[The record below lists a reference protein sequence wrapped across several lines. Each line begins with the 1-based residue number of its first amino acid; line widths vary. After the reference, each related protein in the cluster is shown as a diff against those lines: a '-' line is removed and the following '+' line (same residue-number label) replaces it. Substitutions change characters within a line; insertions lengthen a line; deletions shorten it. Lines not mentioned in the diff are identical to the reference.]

1 MIYELL
7 NLLLCSLLCFV
18 VINNINNNLYTAR
31 SPLPIA
37 ACEDLVVLPYSSSS
51 STYCE
56 DPLSSQATAAD
67 LSTRLPWI
75 PAAAND
81 RESQEEEAKERCW
94 CCQFDG
100 AGEGEEE
107 EKSPMIKA
115 IKTRYFSKRAN
126 SSTTTNHG
134 ELEGKKGKQR
144 FLKSK
149 ATKRRRRKKEQQL
162 ASQPWRFDNRTQ
174 GKHLIY
180 YPLQR
185 LESGPLGLWQV
196 ESVEGGIF

>member
-1 MIYELL
+1 ME
-7 NLLLCSLLCFV
+7 
-18 VINNINNNLYTAR
+18 T
-31 SPLPIA
+31 

-51 STYCE
+51 TAYCE
-56 DPLSSQATAAD
+56 DPLTSQATAAD

-75 PAAAND
+75 PVAAND

-94 CCQFDG
+94 CCQLDG

-134 ELEGKKGKQR
+134 ELEGKKE
-144 FLKSK
+144 SK
-149 ATKRRRRKKEQQL
+149 D
-162 ASQPWRFDNRTQ
+162 F
-174 GKHLIY
+174 
-180 YPLQR
+180 
-185 LESGPLGLWQV
+185 
-196 ESVEGGIF
+196 